1 MTELSSKYQTRTIQ
15 KIWND
20 SFVEEREKIIDKETN
35 NRKAHTPLTHLRK
48 FDNYS
53 K

>member
-20 SFVEEREKIIDKETN
+20 SFVEEREKN
-35 NRKAHTPLTHLRK
+35 NW
-48 FDNYS
+48 
-53 K
+53 